1 MSVGRNDPCPC
12 GSGRKYKKCCL
23 ARGEAARPEGF
34 YRDGER
40 TSALRRLV
48 DFARSDE
55 FSTDFQLAEI
65 LFWGGRLEGLPERE
79 REAVLRAEQSQA
91 AFTAFFLFDLDVE
104 NGRSPCDFLLER
116 RGAHLLDGE
125 RAYLERAGRSHL
137 RPYEVVEVRPE
148 EGLRLRDLWEEG
160 REIRVRE
167 RLATRQLVRWDVLA
181 ARLVEAAPGIHEIDG
196 GVYHYPRERK
206 DELLAMLREAW
217 VPFSAR
223 LPGAGAPAFFKRHAM
238 LFQHFQMDL
247 LRRPKPTLV
256 TAEGDPVE
264 LGTGVF
270 AVRDEAALRR
280 ALAEHPAFAVEDG
293 DVFIWREPGGRILGT
308 LRLVAPDLVAEV
320 QSRAR
325 MARLRKLL
333 ATQAGDALR
342 FRSARYQDPWEA
354 MEASEGSPSTAAEA
368 EGALP
373 PEEAERLRREFLAD
387 HYQRWLDES
396 IPALG
401 GRTPRQAVR
410 TTAGR
415 ARVEELVRTIEV
427 GEARH
432 AGPGARPYDFGWL
445 RRELGLPVG

>member
-23 ARGEAARPEGF
+23 AREEAARPEGF
-34 YRDGER
+34 YRDEER
-40 TSALRRLV
+40 TSALRRLMA
-48 DFARSDE
+48 FGRTDE
-55 FSTDFQLAEI
+55 FSTDFQIAEI
-65 LFWGGRLEGLPERE
+65 LFWGGRLEALPDRE
-79 REAVLRAEQSQA
+79 REELLHAEQSQA
-91 AFTAFFLFDLDVE
+91 AFSAFFLFDVDVE
-104 NGRSPCDFLLER
+104 DGRSPCDFFLDR
-116 RGAHLLDGE
+116 HGARLLDGE
-125 RAYLERAGRSHL
+125 RAFLDRARRSHL

-160 REIRVRE
+160 REVWVRE

-181 ARLVEAAPGIHEIDG
+181 LRLVEAAPGIHEIDG

-206 DELLAMLREAW
+206 DELLAMLHEAW
-217 VPFSAR
+217 DSFSAR
-223 LPGAGAPAFFKRHAM
+223 LPAAGAPAFFKRHGM
-238 LFQHFQMDL
+238 LFQHFLVDL

-264 LGTGVF
+264 LGNGVF
-270 AVRDEAALRR
+270 AVKDEPALRR
-280 ALAEHPAFAVEDG
+280 ALAEHPAFAVEEG
-293 DVFIWREPGGRILGT
+293 DVFTWREPGGRVLGT

-333 ATQAGDALR
+333 MTQAGDALR

-354 MEASEGSPSTAAEA
+354 MEASEGSPAPAADA
-368 EGALP
+368 ETALP

-387 HYQRWLDES
+387 HYQRWMDES

-415 ARVEELVRTIEV
+415 ARVEELVRTIEM

-432 AGPGARPYDFGWL
+432 AGPGARAYDFGWL
-445 RRELGLPVG
+445 RRELGLPIG